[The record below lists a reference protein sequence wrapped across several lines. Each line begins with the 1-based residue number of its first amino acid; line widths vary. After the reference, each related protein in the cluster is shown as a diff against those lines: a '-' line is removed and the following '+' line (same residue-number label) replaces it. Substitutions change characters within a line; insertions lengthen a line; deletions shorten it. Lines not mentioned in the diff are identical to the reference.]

1 MHKPSMFEWGD
12 LRHFLAVAR
21 GGSTLSAAKILG
33 VNQTTVARRI
43 AALEEALNEK
53 LFEKTAGGYRLTE
66 VGSAMVQNAER
77 VESEVEGFARMVAQR
92 SRKLLGMIRVTTND
106 VLADCLLTPWL
117 REFTQRF
124 PVVQVETVITDRQV
138 DLSRGEADIA
148 LRAATITQGPMGD
161 DVVVRRLA
169 TGKWGVYTSKAYAAE
184 NGLPRNADEL
194 AAHPIIAGSGP
205 LARFD
210 PAFLKQARAKGA
222 QIRQASS
229 SILNIAGAIKSGL
242 GCGPLPC
249 VLGELDPELEL
260 CFLFDEADFALLLI
274 TREEM
279 RNLPHVRAFNDFIA
293 SRTAALRHMIEGR
306 SSNR

>member
-1 MHKPSMFEWGD
+1 MFDWGD

-33 VNQTTVARRI
+33 VNQTTVARRV
-43 AALEEALNEK
+43 AALEEALGKK
-53 LFEKTAGGYRLTE
+53 LFDKTAGGYRMTE
-66 VGSAMVQNAER
+66 VGAAMVQNAER
-77 VESEVEGFARMVAQR
+77 VESEVEAFSRMVAQR

-124 PVVQVETVITDRQV
+124 PVVQVETIITDRRL
-138 DLSRGEADIA
+138 DISRGEADIA
-148 LRAATITQGPMGD
+148 LRANTSKAAPLGD
-161 DVVVRRLA
+161 GVTVRRLA
-169 TGKWGVYTSKAYAAE
+169 TGKWGVYASKAYAAE
-184 NGLPRNADEL
+184 HGAPRTAEDL
-194 AAHPIIAGSGP
+194 AKHPIIAGAGE

-210 PAFLKQARAKGA
+210 PAFLKEAKAKGA
-222 QIRQASS
+222 VIRQASS
-229 SILNIAGAIKSGL
+229 SILNIAGAIRSGL
-242 GCGPLPC
+242 GVGGIPC
-249 VLGELDPELEL
+249 MLGELDPELQL
-260 CFLFDEADFALLLI
+260 CFLFDEADYDLLLI

-306 SSNR
+306 GQSR

>member
-1 MHKPSMFEWGD
+1 MFEWGD

-43 AALEEALNEK
+43 AALEEELGER
-53 LFEKTAGGYRLTE
+53 LFDRAAGGYRLTE

-77 VESEVEGFARMVAQR
+77 VEAEIDSFSRMVGQR

-106 VLADCLLTPWL
+106 VLAECLLTPWL
-117 REFTQRF
+117 PEFSLRF
-124 PVVQVETVITDRQV
+124 PVVQVETIITDRRL

-148 LRAATITQGPMGD
+148 LRAGRSKVEGEGL
-161 DVVVRRLA
+161 VVRRLA
-169 TGKWGVYTSKAYAAE
+169 TGRWGVYVSKAYAAE
-184 NGLPRNADEL
+184 NGRPRDPAEL
-194 AAHPIIAGSGP
+194 ANHPIIAGAGD
-205 LARFD
+205 LARFE
-210 PAFLKQARAKGA
+210 PEFLKIARANGA
-222 QIRQASS
+222 VVRQASS
-229 SILNIAGAIKSGL
+229 SILNIAGAIRAGL
-242 GCGPLPC
+242 GVGGIPC
-249 VLGELDPELEL
+249 MLGELDPGLEL
-260 CFLFDEADFALLLI
+260 CFLFSEADYDLLLI

-306 SSNR
+306 NQ

>member
-1 MHKPSMFEWGD
+1 M
-12 LRHFLAVAR
+12 
-21 GGSTLSAAKILG
+21 SAAKILG

-43 AALEEALNEK
+43 AALEEALGEK
-53 LFEKTAGGYRLTE
+53 LFEKAAGGYRLTD

-77 VESEVEGFARMVAQR
+77 VESEAEAFARMVAQR

-106 VLADCLLTPWL
+106 ALADCLLTPWL

-124 PVVQVETVITDRQV
+124 PVVQIETVITDRQM

-148 LRAATITQGPMGD
+148 LRAATLSAGPTGD
-161 DVVVRRLA
+161 GVVVRKLA
-169 TGKWGVYTSKAYAAE
+169 TGKWGVYTSKSYARE
-184 NGLPRNADEL
+184 NGIPRTPDEL
-194 AAHPIIAGSGP
+194 TKHAIIAGTGEI
-205 LARFD
+205 ARFE
-210 PAFLKQARAKGA
+210 PAFMKQVKASGA
-222 QIRQASS
+222 VIRQASS
-229 SILNIAGAIKSGL
+229 SILNIAGAIKGGL

-249 VLGELDPELEL
+249 VLGELDPELER
-260 CFLFDEADFALLLI
+260 CFLFDEGDFALLLM

-306 SSNR
+306 DESR

>member
-1 MHKPSMFEWGD
+1 MFEWGD

-21 GGSTLSAAKILG
+21 SGSTLSAAKILG
-33 VNQTTVARRI
+33 CNQTTVARRI
-43 AALEEALNEK
+43 AALEEALNER
-53 LFEKTAGGYRLTE
+53 LFEKSAGGYRLTE

-77 VESEVEGFARMVAQR
+77 VETEVEGFGRMVAQR

-124 PVVQVETVITDRQV
+124 PVVQVETVITDRQM

-148 LRAATITQGPMGD
+148 LRAATLSAGPMGD
-161 DVVVRRLA
+161 GVVVRRLA
-169 TGKWGVYTSKAYAAE
+169 TGKWGVYCSKAYGKE
-184 NGLPRNADEL
+184 NGVPGNPEEL
-194 AAHPIIAGSGP
+194 AAHPIIAGSGE

-210 PAFLKQARAKGA
+210 PAFMKQARARGA
-222 QIRQASS
+222 VIRQASS
-229 SILNIAGAIKSGL
+229 SILNIASAIRSGL

-249 VLGELDPELEL
+249 VLGELDPDFVL
-260 CFLFDEADFALLLI
+260 CFTFDEADYALLLM
-274 TREEM
+274 TRDEM

-306 SSNR
+306 TQSR

>member
-1 MHKPSMFEWGD
+1 MFEWGD
-12 LRHFLAVAR
+12 LRHFLAVAKS
-21 GGSTLSAAKILG
+21 GSTLSAAKILG

-43 AALEEALNEK
+43 AALEEALGEK

-66 VGSAMVQNAER
+66 LGSAMVQSAER
-77 VESEVEGFARMVAQR
+77 VESEVEGFSRMVAQR

-124 PVVQVETVITDRQV
+124 PVVQVETIITDRQM

-148 LRAATITQGPMGD
+148 LRAATLSQGPLGD
-161 DVVVRRLA
+161 NVVVRRLA
-169 TGKWGVYTSKAYAAE
+169 TGKWGVYASRAYVAD
-184 NGLPRNADEL
+184 NGLPTNPDEL
-194 AAHPIIAGSGP
+194 AAHPIIAGSGE
-205 LARFD
+205 LSRFD
-210 PAFLKQARAKGA
+210 PAFMKQVKAKGA
-222 QIRQASS
+222 VIRQASS

-249 VLGELDPELEL
+249 VLGELDPELQL

-293 SRTAALRHMIEGR
+293 SRTSALRHMIEGR
-306 SSNR
+306 AQNR

>member
-1 MHKPSMFEWGD
+1 M
-12 LRHFLAVAR
+12 
-21 GGSTLSAAKILG
+21 SAAKILG
-33 VNQTTVARRI
+33 CNQTTVARRI
-43 AALEEALNEK
+43 AALEEALGEK

-77 VESEVEGFARMVAQR
+77 VEAEVDGFGRMIAQR

-124 PVVQVETVITDRQV
+124 PVVQVETVITDRQL

-148 LRAATITQGPMGD
+148 LRAVTAHGAPDGEGL
-161 DVVVRRLA
+161 VVRRLA
-169 TGKWGVYTSKAYAAE
+169 TGKWGVYAAKSYAAE
-184 NGLPRNADEL
+184 HGLPKTPDQMVS
-194 AAHPIIAGSGP
+194 HPIIAGTGE

-210 PAFLKQARAKGA
+210 PVFLKEAKAKGA
-222 QIRQASS
+222 VIRQASS
-229 SILNIAGAIKSGL
+229 SILNIAGAIRSGL
-242 GCGPLPC
+242 GVGGIPC
-249 VLGELDPELEL
+249 MLGELDPELQL
-260 CFLFDEADFALLLI
+260 CFTFDEADYQLLLI

-293 SRTAALRHMIEGR
+293 SRTNALRHMIEGR
-306 SSNR
+306 PQTR

>member
-1 MHKPSMFEWGD
+1 MFEWSD

-21 GGSTLSAAKILG
+21 AGSTLSAGKILG

-43 AALEEALNEK
+43 AALEEALGDK

-77 VESEVEGFARMVAQR
+77 VEAEAEAFARMVQQR

-124 PVVQVETVITDRQV
+124 PVVQVETIITDRRL
-138 DLSRGEADIA
+138 DISRGEADIA
-148 LRAATITQGPMGD
+148 LRANTNKGPELGD
-161 DVVVRRLA
+161 GVTVRRLA
-169 TGKWGVYTSKAYAAE
+169 TGKWGVYASKKYAAE
-184 NGLPRNADEL
+184 SGWPANAQEL
-194 AAHPIIAGSGP
+194 AKHPIIAGAGE

-210 PAFLKQARAKGA
+210 PAFLQEAKAAGA
-222 QIRQASS
+222 VIRQASS
-229 SILNIAGAIKSGL
+229 SILNIAGAIRSGL
-242 GCGPLPC
+242 GVGGIPC
-249 VLGELDPELEL
+249 MLGELDPELRL
-260 CFLFDEADFALLLI
+260 CFLFDEADYDLVLI

-306 SSNR
+306 V